1 VSAVRIIP
9 NTLNTREYNNTST
22 KINEAIA
29 SLSLEGITLSK
40 ESIDDL
46 MLFSCGELSGEE
58 VIKKVLSR
66 VRSKSK

>member
-1 VSAVRIIP
+1 MQAVRIIP
-9 NTLNTREYNNTST
+9 NTLNTREYNLST

-40 ESIDDL
+40 ESIDDIV
-46 MLFSCGELSGEE
+46 LFRSGELSEE
-58 VIKKVLSR
+58 DVVKKVLFR